1 MKIAYID
8 GPRLGRALI
17 AGSKTLI
24 KNSSNLDAINVF
36 PVADGDTGTNMAG
49 TVRAMMSSLAG
60 RMPSEAG
67 HVLKTAARSALEGAR
82 GNSGAILAQFFGC
95 LASEIGNEA
104 RINAKRL
111 AKAAVAAAE
120 HTRKALSSPRE
131 GTILTVLREWALALE
146 EKARQ
151 SDDILHIFMGA
162 LDSAKASLARTR
174 DMLPE
179 MKKAGV
185 VDAGAKGFVH
195 LLEGIAD
202 FITSGRLERRRGIP
216 PATTENQEMEDISA
230 VSHILLQAET
240 IPEGGVRYCTEAILH
255 GSDIDPSM
263 IRETLGSMG
272 ESIVVAGS
280 DEIAKIHIHT
290 NVPDKVFDYLES
302 RGELSGHKVDDMKLQ
317 TRLASRGRRRCA
329 IVVDTGCDLP
339 EEYLLE
345 EGIIKVPALL
355 TLDGMSRI
363 DGPGLSLSAI
373 HGKMESEPAFSMSTS
388 QPADA
393 GFARAFSIALAN
405 AEEVLYLGLSSALSG
420 TFEAGS
426 RAARRLGGRIVCV
439 DSKTVTAGSGILAA
453 SSSELAAQGLSAGEI
468 ALAIE
473 TWQKE
478 SIFLVA
484 VKDLTSLQRSG
495 RISGMKGL
503 LLQKFGIRPILTTDR
518 EGKAHTAGF
527 VFGVNN
533 GTRKIFSMIKAR
545 LPAGTQAKVHIVHV
559 KAEGEAKKLA
569 AMIAGYLSCPSAPC
583 VSDMGPLLASIAWLG
598 SVAVAVLPVKA
609 WPRPNSSKAPAF

>member
-17 AGSKTLI
+17 AGSQTLI
-24 KNSSNLDAINVF
+24 KNSSDLDAINVF

-49 TVRAMMSSLAG
+49 TVRSMMASLAG
-60 RMPSEAG
+60 RMPSGAG

-95 LASEIGNEA
+95 LASEIGTEA
-104 RINAKRL
+104 RINAKKF
-111 AKAAVAAAE
+111 AAAAVAAAE

-131 GTILTVLREWALALE
+131 GTILTVLHEWAAALE
-146 EKARQ
+146 ERARH

-179 MKKAGV
+179 MKRAGV

-202 FITSGRLERRRGIP
+202 FMTSGRLERRRAVP
-216 PATTENQEMEDISA
+216 SPAVDTGELEDVSA
-230 VSHILLQAET
+230 SSHVLLQAET
-240 IPEGGVRYCTEAILH
+240 IPEGGARFCTEAMLH
-255 GSDIDPSM
+255 GSGIDQAR

-280 DEIAKIHIHT
+280 DDMAKIHIHT
-290 NVPDKVFDYLES
+290 NAPDKVFDYLES
-302 RGELSGHKVDDMKLQ
+302 QGELSGHKVDDMELQ
-317 TRLASRGRRRCA
+317 TKLATRGRRRCA

-339 EEYLLE
+339 EGFLLE

-355 TLDGMSRI
+355 TLDGKSRI
-363 DGPGLSLSAI
+363 DGPGLSLASI
-373 HGKMESEPAFSMSTS
+373 HGKMENDPGFSMSTS
-388 QPADA
+388 QPSDG
-393 GFARAFSIALAN
+393 GFVRAFSIALAN
-405 AEEVLYLGLSSALSG
+405 AEEVLYIGLSSGLSG

-426 RAARRLGGRIVCV
+426 RAARKYEGKIVCV
-439 DSKTVTAGSGILAA
+439 DSKSVTAGSGILVAA
-453 SSSELAAQGLSAGEI
+453 AAEFARRGMGAGDI
-468 ALAIE
+468 ASAIE
-473 TWQKE
+473 GWRRE
-478 SIFLVA
+478 SIFLVS

-503 LLQKFGIRPILTTDR
+503 VLRKFGIRPILTVNG
-518 EGKAHTAGF
+518 EGKAHTAGL
-527 VFGVNN
+527 VFGENN
-533 GTRKIFSMIKAR
+533 GCRKIFSMIKAG
-545 LPAGTQAKVHIVHV
+545 LPAGTKAKVHIVHV
-559 KAEGEAKKLA
+559 KAEEEAKKLA
-569 AMIAGYLSCPSAPC
+569 AAISDYLSCPAGPC
-583 VSDMGPLLASIAWLG
+583 VSEMGPLLASIAWLG
-598 SVAVAVLPVKA
+598 SVAVAILPIK
-609 WPRPNSSKAPAF
+609 P